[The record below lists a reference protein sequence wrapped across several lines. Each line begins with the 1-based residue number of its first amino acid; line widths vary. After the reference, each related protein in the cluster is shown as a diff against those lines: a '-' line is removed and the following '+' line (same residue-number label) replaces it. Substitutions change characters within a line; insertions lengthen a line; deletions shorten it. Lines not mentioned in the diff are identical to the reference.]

1 MRINRIT
8 SAVIAGAAG
17 VAMLA
22 GCGSGGGGEAKASGE
37 ASSET
42 RTVTDSSG
50 SEVEV
55 PADPQSIVTLHYA
68 ATETLMDLDLPPVG
82 QGEFMES
89 AVPEEWLDQLGEIP
103 KFAQEEP
110 DLEKIAEAEP
120 DLILSPNTYEP
131 EMIEQLEEIAPV
143 YQFTLRGGDRANWK
157 QRVQEVADA
166 VNQTDELGQLDSE
179 FEAEQKRL
187 ADEYGDTAEGTT
199 IGVVSSFEDNS
210 AYLWGSAN
218 MLGTILSPV
227 GFDWSADEDKMVE
240 KYGEVAQ
247 GGNKSG
253 EVEPEAQISLE
264 VLDVSLS
271 DADIIFVNSDLR
283 GDYDELTTTLMD
295 SAVFKELPAVK
306 AGHVYPVGKA
316 TIAGY
321 ADAKYGLELA
331 EKAIQEYQKD

>member
-8 SAVIAGAAG
+8 GAVIAGAAG
-17 VAMLA
+17 LALLA
-22 GCGSGGGGEAKASGE
+22 GCGGGGDAEASGE
-37 ASSET
+37 ASNET
-42 RTVTDSSG
+42 RTVTDSTG
-50 SEVEV
+50 TEVEV

-82 QGEFMES
+82 QGAFMES
-89 AVPEEWLDQLGEIP
+89 AVPEEWLDQLDEIP
-103 KFAQEEP
+103 KLAQDEP
-110 DLEKIAEAEP
+110 DLEKIAEADP

-131 EMIEQLEEIAPV
+131 EMIEQLQEIAPV
-143 YQFTLRGGDRANWK
+143 YQFTLRGGDRAQWK
-157 QRVQEVADA
+157 QRVNEVADA
-166 VNQTDELGQLDSE
+166 VNQTDELEQLDSE
-179 FEAEQKRL
+179 FEAEQQRL
-187 ADEYGDTAEGTT
+187 ADEYADATKGTT

-210 AYLWGSAN
+210 AYLWGSEN
-218 MLGTILSPV
+218 MLGTILSPL

-253 EVEPEAQISLE
+253 KVEPEAQISME
-264 VLDVSLS
+264 VLDKSLN

-283 GDYDELTTTLMD
+283 GDYDELTKALMD

-321 ADAKYGLELA
+321 ADAKYGLELT